1 MLSPL
6 LPLARDAL
14 LVLLGLPEEF
24 CLEVRGGVGQ
34 SGLALVRSLDAGCL
48 AFTRYFLYFL
58 VESTL
63 YTYGL
68 HQKVKKIL
76 CTPMHYKRKYD
87 VRLCPR
93 RAVGQ

>member
-58 VESTL
+58 VVLSNQLLLTVL
-63 YTYGL
+63 AMQL
-68 HQKVKKIL
+68 L
-76 CTPMHYKRKYD
+76 
-87 VRLCPR
+87 LL
-93 RAVGQ
+93 